1 MMCVVSQCHCL
12 TFISLSFLSS
22 LSLSLSA
29 DVKFIANPPSMI
41 AAGSVA
47 AAVQGLHLKSLDT
60 SLSSQ
65 NLTEL
70 LSQIIKSDPVSS
82 GYSIKISRKGKKKKG

>member
-1 MMCVVSQCHCL
+1 MSVVSQWHCL
-12 TFISLSFLSS
+12 TFVFFLSPFCR
-22 LSLSLSA
+22 LSA

-47 AAVQGLHLKSLDT
+47 AAVQGLHLKSLDV
-60 SLSSQ
+60 SLTSQ

-82 GYSIKISRKGKKKKG
+82 GY

>member
-1 MMCVVSQCHCL
+1 
-12 TFISLSFLSS
+12 
-22 LSLSLSA
+22 
-29 DVKFIANPPSMI
+29 MI

-47 AAVQGLHLKSLDT
+47 AAVQGLHLKSLDA

-70 LSQIIKSDPVSS
+70 LSQVIKSDPVSS
-82 GYSIKISRKGKKKKG
+82 CYYACPLFLMERKY